1 VCPEFQAVDSNNTLI
16 GVGSIE
22 LVSVTNGNGATIS
35 PTPFELVNTTG
46 FKYRLRAIQYFYWGQ
61 DSNDRT
67 FNITLRILANGDNL
81 VTKQLLLSN
90 VDPSLNPIP
99 SATSLTWTE
108 GNGGGSTTYPIHIST
123 PGPRH
128 IGDVLGTI
136 DLTTQAF
143 NGSAGTD
150 LDNLEMVVEKPAN
163 STTDVFFRMTQN
175 GNVLTLTTDDD
186 PIVYTYVNKDTPIVL
201 KIVAKDA
208 QGISGSGETYYSLK
222 IEITD

>member
-1 VCPEFQAVDSNNTLI
+1 
-16 GVGSIE
+16 
-22 LVSVTNGNGATIS
+22 
-35 PTPFELVNTTG
+35 
-46 FKYRLRAIQYFYWGQ
+46 
-61 DSNDRT
+61 
-67 FNITLRILANGDNL
+67 LRILANGNNL

-90 VDPSLNPIP
+90 VFPSLSPIP
-99 SATSLTWTE
+99 SAGALTWSL
-108 GNGGGSTTYPIHIST
+108 GKVGGGITYPIHIST

-150 LDNLEMVVEKPAN
+150 LDNLEMVVEKPAD
-163 STTDVFFRMTQN
+163 STTDVFFRLTQN
-175 GNVLTLTTDDD
+175 GNIITLTTDDD
-186 PIVYTYVNKDTPIVL
+186 PIVYTYVTKNTPIVL

-208 QGISGSGETYYSLK
+208 QGISGCGETYYSLK